1 MRVCI
6 KSHVF
11 ILYVYAHL
19 NVYDA
24 FVSARVCVHVYDYA
38 YANAKDMILCIKIYV
53 LYVIYFDIVLESLV
67 ADMSNGSLINKAM
80 WLPSLGPWTAGAC
93 SSWRSAGVGRSF
105 GAWQGC

>member
-1 MRVCI
+1 M
-6 KSHVF
+6 SMMHLYLHV
-11 ILYVYAHL
+11 YVYMYMIMHMQMQ
-19 NVYDA
+19 
-24 FVSARVCVHVYDYA
+24 
-38 YANAKDMILCIKIYV
+38 KDMILCIKIYV

-67 ADMSNGSLINKAM
+67 DDMSNGSLINKAM

>member
-38 YANAKDMILCIKIYV
+38 YANAKKYATMYKDICIVCHIFRQS
-53 LYVIYFDIVLESLV
+53 IGII
-67 ADMSNGSLINKAM
+67 G
-80 WLPSLGPWTAGAC
+80 G
-93 SSWRSAGVGRSF
+93 
-105 GAWQGC
+105 